1 MQSDPV
7 SEYLFVLAL
16 ESYFIMIK
24 SNTNIHRINIFDND
38 FICTAYA
45 GDTTFFLKDLDSIK
59 NVLGMLDKLYVVT
72 GNNLNRFAERYK
84 DGTQWTEKFR
94 FNQREH

>member
-7 SEYLFVLAL
+7 SECLFVLAL

-38 FICTAYA
+38 FIAQP
-45 GDTTFFLKDLDSIK
+45 
-59 NVLGMLDKLYVVT
+59 MLM
-72 GNNLNRFAERYK
+72 
-84 DGTQWTEKFR
+84 TQLSF
-94 FNQREH
+94 